1 MKTLGLI
8 GGVSWVSTAGYYKN
22 INEGINQ
29 KRGGIHFAECIIHS
43 FNFHDI
49 INNNNNNDWEST
61 FEMLSKACEN
71 LKRSGAEAILL
82 CANTLHLL
90 ADRIEEQVGLPV
102 IHIATET
109 ATEIKKQ
116 NLSTVGLLGTKFTM
130 ELDFF
135 TSKLAKKNIET
146 LVPELEDRDFIQN
159 AIYNELGSGI
169 INPETKDRFVKI
181 INKLIKNGAEG
192 IIFGCTEIPLLIK
205 EEDCAVPVF
214 DTLLIHSRAAV
225 DFALR

>member
-1 MKTLGLI
+1 MKILGLI

-22 INEGINQ
+22 SNEGINQ

-49 INNNNNNDWEST
+49 IKKKNNNGWEST
-61 FEMLSKACEN
+61 FEILAKACEN
-71 LKRSGAEAILL
+71 LKKSGAEAILR

-90 ADRIEEQVGLPV
+90 ANRLEKQIGLPI

-109 ATEIKKQ
+109 AMEIKKQ
-116 NLSTVGLLGTKFTM
+116 NISKVGLLGSKFTM

-135 TSKLAKKNIET
+135 TSKLMEQNSTT
-146 LVPELEDRDFIQN
+146 LIPELAYRDFIQN

-169 INPETKDRFVKI
+169 INPETKHRFVAI
-181 INKLIKNGAEG
+181 INKLIENGAEG

-205 EEDCAVPVF
+205 KEDCAVPVF
-214 DTLLIHSRAAV
+214 DTLLIHSKAAV
-225 DFALR
+225 AFALR